1 MGEFENFTTDE
12 LNDML
17 QVEQMRVNNQ
27 ERTMSI
33 IGELLSRIERD
44 DYDELNDMLHAE
56 QMHAEQ
62 IHLNNQ
68 ERTMP
73 PTSDT
78 LDQILDNEEEM

>member
-1 MGEFENFTTDE
+1 MGEFENYTTEE

-33 IGELLSRIERD
+33 IGELLSRIEMGD
-44 DYDELNDMLHAE
+44 EEELNDILHE
-56 QMHAEQ
+56 EP

-78 LDQILDNEEEM
+78 LD

>member
-1 MGEFENFTTDE
+1 MGEFENFTTNE

-44 DYDELNDMLHAE
+44 D
-56 QMHAEQ
+56 
-62 IHLNNQ
+62 
-68 ERTMP
+68 
-73 PTSDT
+73 
-78 LDQILDNEEEM
+78 EEDL